1 MSSTVAQA
9 VEDIMPTAPPI
20 HTHSH
25 THTPHHAHID
35 THTNQ
40 QHTQQHQARLLINNN
55 TQTYNENKQI
65 QDIEM
70 DIQENDNKLVYILPS
85 TRIPAY
91 LRKPHTYTKQSSK
104 QEWQMS
110 DLRIYG
116 GLSSHTVIPKP
127 INVKILTTSHTPQA
141 LEARTQ
147 QSTAKRA
154 RKNTASNKQDN
165 TSAATSTIH
174 KKTTTNS
181 QQHTIDIC
189 MCNKCNKRQAVK
201 SLCYYWLCEKCCIK
215 SHAQLHDSRCGNII
229 LKNTQHINN
238 IAATNIITDTNTYI
252 NKDIDININHTN
264 KNNNTNTLIDSHIN
278 TNTSQTSSCPS
289 HDEQQQY

>member
-1 MSSTVAQA
+1 MYLLY
-9 VEDIMPTAPPI
+9 INLLLTA
-20 HTHSH
+20 
-25 THTPHHAHID
+25 
-35 THTNQ
+35 
-40 QHTQQHQARLLINNN
+40 INNITIAATDNDSNMN
-55 TQTYNENKQI
+55 T
-65 QDIEM
+65 
-70 DIQENDNKLVYILPS
+70 
-85 TRIPAY
+85 
-91 LRKPHTYTKQSSK
+91 
-104 QEWQMS
+104 
-110 DLRIYG
+110 
-116 GLSSHTVIPKP
+116 SSHTR
-127 INVKILTTSHTPQA
+127 TADTAGHTSA
-141 LEARTQ
+141 TQ

-174 KKTTTNS
+174 KKTTASS

-238 IAATNIITDTNTYI
+238 IAATNIITDTNTNI
-252 NKDIDININHTN
+252 HKDTDININHTN

-278 TNTSQTSSCPS
+278 TNTSQTSTCPS
-289 HDEQQQY
+289 HDEQQQH